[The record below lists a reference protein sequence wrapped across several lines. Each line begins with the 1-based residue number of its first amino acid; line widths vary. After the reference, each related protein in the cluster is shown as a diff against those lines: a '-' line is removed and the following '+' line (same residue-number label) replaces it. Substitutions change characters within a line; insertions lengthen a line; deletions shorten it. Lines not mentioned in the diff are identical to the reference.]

1 MEKVKNKELEIEKE
15 PKFWSTLFSFIWK
28 ADKEEEDAY
37 EGISKANERLLK
49 RSLEVVDNDI
59 MKSAI
64 DVSTTQ
70 RSGRMS
76 QLKANVKGTKKT
88 SKARSKSL
96 NEVQKDKNEEMDRS
110 RE

>member
-15 PKFWSTLFSFIWK
+15 PKFWSTLFSFIWR

-37 EGISKANERLLK
+37 EGVSKTNKKLLEETLK
-49 RSLEVVDNDI
+49 KVDNDI
-59 MKSAI
+59 MKSTI
-64 DVSTTQ
+64 DVSTSH
-70 RSGRMS
+70 SGRMT
-76 QLKANVKGTKKT
+76 QLKANVKGTKKA

-96 NEVQKDKNEEMDRS
+96 NEIQKSKDEERS